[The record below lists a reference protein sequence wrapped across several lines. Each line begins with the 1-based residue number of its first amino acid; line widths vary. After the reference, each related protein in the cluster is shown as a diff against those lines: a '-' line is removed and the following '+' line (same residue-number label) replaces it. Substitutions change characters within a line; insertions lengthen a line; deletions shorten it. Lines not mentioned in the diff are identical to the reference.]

1 LRAQDYRSAVLLRF
15 PDCLSLLYNEG
26 FYAGVLLLNAIG
38 EIVRAVLKQH
48 NETKSQNDEQNEPK
62 KAAQERH
69 TNRLTRRDTAIN
81 TRRRNDSVLNGM
93 AKLPSYLAMRVPLL
107 DLTEQYR
114 VLGDSIREAINQVL
128 ASGRFILGPQVEA
141 FEKAISAYC
150 STPHAVGV
158 SSGTDALLAILMAL
172 GIGRGDAVMTTPY
185 TFFATAGCIARVGAR
200 PLFADIDPETYNIGP
215 SAIQEC
221 IEKNCRMTSNG
232 EWTTKNGEKVRAIVP
247 VHLFGL
253 CCKMDAIHEISE
265 RYRLEVIEDAAQAI
279 GAEFPLRERIAKAGT
294 MGGVGFFSFYP
305 SKNLGAAGDAG
316 MIVCRDKELA
326 QKLRT
331 FREHGM
337 EPRYFHHVIGG
348 NFRLDEIQAAILA
361 VKLPYLEKWAAARRA
376 AADFYGAEFAR
387 TGLTERIALPA
398 EPYRE
403 RGLTNHHVYHQYVIR
418 TPMRDALRE
427 HLDKREIQ
435 TAIYYPLGLHE
446 QKCFAYLD
454 YKKGDFPETERAAR
468 ETLALPIYPE
478 IPREAQRYVVSAIAE
493 FFN

>member
-1 LRAQDYRSAVLLRF
+1 
-15 PDCLSLLYNEG
+15 
-26 FYAGVLLLNAIG
+26 
-38 EIVRAVLKQH
+38 
-48 NETKSQNDEQNEPK
+48 
-62 KAAQERH
+62 
-69 TNRLTRRDTAIN
+69 
-81 TRRRNDSVLNGM
+81 M

-107 DLTEQYR
+107 DLSEQYR
-114 VLGDSIREAINQVL
+114 ALGDSIREAINDVL
-128 ASGRFILGPQVEA
+128 GSGRFILGPKVDA
-141 FEKAISAYC
+141 FERAMRAYC
-150 STPHAVGV
+150 NTPHAMGV

-172 GIGRGDAVMTTPY
+172 GIGRGDAVITTPY

-200 PLFADIDPETYNIGP
+200 PLFADIDRETCNIRP

-221 IEKNCRMTSNG
+221 IEKNCEPDAGGT
-232 EWTTKNGEKVRAIVP
+232 WKTKSGEKLRAMIP

-253 CCKMDAIHEISE
+253 CCEMESLRTIAEH
-265 RYRLEVIEDAAQAI
+265 YRLVLIEDAAQAI
-279 GAEFPLRERIAKAGT
+279 GAEFPFPERTAKAGT
-294 MGGVGFFSFYP
+294 MGEGGLFSFYP

-316 MIVCRDKELA
+316 MVVCQDDELA

-337 EPRYFHHVIGG
+337 EPCYFHHFIGG
-348 NFRLDEIQAAILA
+348 NFRLDEMQAAVLA
-361 VKLPYLEKWAAARRA
+361 VKLPHLETWAAARRA
-376 AADFYGAEFAR
+376 AADFYGAELAR
-387 TGLTERIALPA
+387 AGLSEKIAVPV

-427 HLDKREIQ
+427 HLGKRQIG

-446 QKCFAYLD
+446 QKCFAYLG

-478 IPREAQRYVVSAIAE
+478 MSREAQRYVVSAIAE
-493 FFN
+493 FFS